1 MLYLFYVKRRDKIL
15 GTYEIGRVS
24 QKRPLPASK
33 AAKRPVFGRRM
44 RAAREQLGLPQDRL
58 GVMIGIDEGS
68 ASARMS
74 RYETGVHEPPVAIA
88 RLLALVLKVPLAYLY
103 CDDDDLADI
112 ILSVHQLSP
121 VDRSTLQKSLR
132 TRVYGDGGAVPEV
145 PD

>member
-1 MLYLFYVKRRDKIL
+1 
-15 GTYEIGRVS
+15 
-24 QKRPLPASK
+24 
-33 AAKRPVFGRRM
+33 
-44 RAAREQLGLPQDRL
+44 
-58 GVMIGIDEGS
+58 MIGIDEGS

-121 VDRSTLQKSLR
+121 VDRAALQKSLR
-132 TRVYGDGGAVPEV
+132 ARVYGEGEAAAQVQD
-145 PD
+145 